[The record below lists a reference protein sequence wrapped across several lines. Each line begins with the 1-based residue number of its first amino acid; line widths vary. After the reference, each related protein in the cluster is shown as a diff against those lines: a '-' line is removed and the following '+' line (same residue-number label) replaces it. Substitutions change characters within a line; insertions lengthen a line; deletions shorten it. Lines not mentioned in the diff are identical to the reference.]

1 MQPQVQAPVPE
12 GPEVAVAAREPLFSE
27 LKKLWTHRALLT
39 TLTVNDLRYRYMGS
53 SIGFFWAVINPLV
66 ELMTYTFVFHVL
78 MGVKFSERGGTV
90 HYSLFLFCGMVGWF
104 ALAEGCQRATWSI
117 RENAQLIKKV
127 NFPAAVLPASVVFS
141 AIVNQY
147 IRFGVLALAIIF
159 LGTGAGTGLSPL
171 VVTLPIF
178 VAIQAVFVLG
188 LSFFLA
194 TAHVYFRDTGHWVN
208 ALFLAWMFITPIFY
222 PPHAYPQEFQIL
234 LQLNPMAHFV
244 GIYQEIMLNARMPAI
259 RQILFAVMYAGSSL
273 VIGYSVFVHHRKRF
287 ADLV

>member
-1 MQPQVQAPVPE
+1 MSS
-12 GPEVAVAAREPLFSE
+12 REPLFSE
-27 LKKLWTHRALLT
+27 LKKLWTHRNLLT

-171 VVTLPIF
+171 VITLPIF
-178 VAIQAVFVLG
+178 VAIQAIFVL
-188 LSFFLA
+188 A
-194 TAHVYFRDTGHWVN
+194 
-208 ALFLAWMFITPIFY
+208 
-222 PPHAYPQEFQIL
+222 Q
-234 LQLNPMAHFV
+234 
-244 GIYQEIMLNARMPAI
+244 
-259 RQILFAVMYAGSSL
+259 
-273 VIGYSVFVHHRKRF
+273 HHS
-287 ADLV
+287 

>member
-1 MQPQVQAPVPE
+1 
-12 GPEVAVAAREPLFSE
+12 
-27 LKKLWTHRALLT
+27 
-39 TLTVNDLRYRYMGS
+39 MGS

-171 VVTLPIF
+171 VITLPIF
-178 VAIQAVFVLG
+178 VAIQAIFVLG

-194 TAHVYFRDTGHWVN
+194 TAS
-208 ALFLAWMFITPIFY
+208 FLSSVCAGAEI
-222 PPHAYPQEFQIL
+222 
-234 LQLNPMAHFV
+234 V
-244 GIYQEIMLNARMPAI
+244 GIVGGRAATGFDGVITG
-259 RQILFAVMYAGSSL
+259 AGL
-273 VIGYSVFVHHRKRF
+273 RAGRD
-287 ADLV
+287 AGA